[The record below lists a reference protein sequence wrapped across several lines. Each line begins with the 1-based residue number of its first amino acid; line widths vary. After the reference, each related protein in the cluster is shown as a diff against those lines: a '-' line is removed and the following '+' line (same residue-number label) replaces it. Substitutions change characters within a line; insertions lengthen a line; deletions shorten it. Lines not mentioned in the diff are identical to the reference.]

1 MKIDP
6 ARVRGRVIEI
16 RLRNWP
22 RILPAQHRR
31 TPAGAGYGLSRFSSP
46 THAFRVLYAARDFST
61 AFAEAVVRDRFESK
75 TRRYLYLPYLESLC
89 ITAISSNRDL
99 RLLDLRKG
107 AAYELGID
115 TDTTKARKHSQGQ
128 DLAEALYAEVSELDG
143 IVFES
148 RLTGG
153 ACVAVFER
161 ALPHLTGR
169 PPIALVQAA
178 QLSIEIK
185 KMGIVLR
192 RKRGYAQR

>member
-6 ARVRGRVIEI
+6 SRVGSRVIET
-16 RLRNWP
+16 RLTNWP
-22 RILPAQHRR
+22 RILPALHRK

-46 THAFRVLYAARDFST
+46 TDAFRVLYAAENFATS
-61 AFAEAVVRDRFESK
+61 FAEAVVRDRFESK

-89 ITAISSNRDL
+89 ITQISSNREL
-99 RLLDLRKG
+99 RLLDLRKE
-107 AAYELGID
+107 AAYELGIN
-115 TDTTKARKHSQGQ
+115 TDASRSRKHDQGQ
-128 DLAEALYAEVSELDG
+128 ALAETLYAEIPELDG
-143 IVFES
+143 IVFDS

-161 ALPHLTGR
+161 ALSDLTGR

-185 KMGIVLR
+185 RMGIVLR
-192 RKRGYAQR
+192 RKRGYAKP

>member
-1 MKIDP
+1 MKIDET
-6 ARVRGRVIEI
+6 RVRERVIET
-16 RLRNWP
+16 RLTNWP

-46 THAFRVLYAARDFST
+46 TNAFRVLYAARDFST
-61 AFAEAVVRDRFESK
+61 SFAEAVVRDRFESK
-75 TRRYLYLPYLESLC
+75 SRRYLYLPYLESLC
-89 ITAISSNRDL
+89 ITAISSNREL

-107 AAYELGID
+107 AAYELGVD
-115 TDTTKARKHSQGQ
+115 TDATRARKHTQGQ
-128 DLAEALYAEVSELDG
+128 NLAETLYAKVPELDG
-143 IVFES
+143 LVFES

-161 ALPHLTGR
+161 ALSDLTAR

-192 RKRGYAQR
+192 RKRGYAKT